1 MTRSL
6 GCSVSPRRRRL
17 PFPSSFY
24 FFSCSPLPAHSQD
37 VDVAIMNAKGKKGAQ
52 VVTVLAQM
60 GGSADPIGKMR
71 DIKGDPNLAFVEHPL
86 NYRVVQDLRLGKKE
100 NHEVRAMPR
109 RGFVG

>member
-1 MTRSL
+1 MCVVWMCASP
-6 GCSVSPRRRRL
+6 GVVSD
-17 PFPSSFY
+17 S
-24 FFSCSPLPAHSQD
+24 
-37 VDVAIMNAKGKKGAQ
+37 VAIMNAKGKKGAQ

-60 GGSADPIGKMR
+60 GGSADPIGKMH

-86 NYRVVQDLRLGKKE
+86 NFRVVQDLLLGNKE